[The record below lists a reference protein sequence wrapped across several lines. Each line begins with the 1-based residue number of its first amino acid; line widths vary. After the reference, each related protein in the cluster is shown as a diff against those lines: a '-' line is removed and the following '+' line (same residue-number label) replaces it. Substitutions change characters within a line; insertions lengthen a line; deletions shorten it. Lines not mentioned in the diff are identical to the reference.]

1 MTPPISASQLTLLIE
16 HLLSELLL
24 SVDDGDEV
32 CNALPVPRTHRERPN
47 LSCGLRARKVEKRRA
62 RATNALEAYLAK
74 LSAMAPAEV
83 PSATPSCSRP
93 GSVL

>member
-1 MTPPISASQLTLLIE
+1 MWIE
-16 HLLSELLL
+16 HLLSDLLL
-24 SVDDGDEV
+24 SVDDDEEV
-32 CNALPVPRTHRERPN
+32 CNALPVPRTHRERTAN
-47 LSCGLRARKVEKRRA
+47 GRTSAVACVHERLRRGELAQR
-62 RATNALEAYLAK
+62 TLEAYLAK